1 MNISLKIFQC
11 GILVQLK
18 LDGYFIVSY
27 ALKLRLKLV
36 FDGSS
41 IVSEQN

>member
-1 MNISLKIFQC
+1 MNISLKFFQC
-11 GILVQLK
+11 GILIQSK
-18 LDGYFIVSY
+18 IDGSFVVSY

-41 IVSEQN
+41 IVLEQK